1 MNAGSLRIAF
11 ASWLLSLCAAVAAQT
26 DYPNRPIQ
34 MIVPLSTG
42 TTVDILAR
50 MYADRLTQRFAQSV
64 LVLNR
69 PGAGGTL
76 AAQSVAKAAPDG
88 YTLLMV
94 NSQHS
99 INPALYGNLPY
110 DTLRDFSGVA
120 LVAESPALVYVN
132 PQLGVRTLAE
142 FIALAKREPGKI
154 NYGSA
159 GIGTATHL
167 GGAYFSGRAGIDLV
181 HVPYK
186 ITSDLVA
193 DILTGRIQAT
203 FSPIAF
209 LLPQVREGRL
219 LALAVT
225 SRERVAI
232 LPEVPTVSESGI
244 PGYESSTWY
253 GFLAPARTPR
263 PILGQLA
270 RALQQASEEKET
282 RDKFAA
288 QGIVPREVALEA
300 FDAYIRADVEKL
312 APLIRAIGARAN

>member
-1 MNAGSLRIAF
+1 MNRNALRLVLALWLSL
-11 ASWLLSLCAAVAAQT
+11 LCAAAAAQS

-50 MYADRLTQRFAQSV
+50 MYADRLTQRLAQSV
-64 LVLNR
+64 LVQNR
-69 PGAGGTL
+69 PGAGGTI

-99 INPALYGNLPY
+99 INPALYASLPY

-142 FIALAKREPGKI
+142 FIALARQKPGTI

-167 GGAYFSGRAGIDLV
+167 GGAYFAGRAGVDLV

-225 SRERVAI
+225 SRERVAV

-253 GFLAPARTPR
+253 GFIAPARTPR
-263 PILGQLA
+263 PILEQLA
-270 RALQQASEEKET
+270 RALQQTSEEKET

-288 QGIVPREVALEA
+288 QGIVARDVALET

-312 APLIRAIGARAN
+312 APLIKSIGARAN